1 MIGILDIG
9 NTCTK
14 AAVFSSE
21 GKIVRRQISPEGI
34 FPEAKEFF
42 SGVDFVVI
50 GSVVPSLTAL
60 WADFFSGKKLHIA
73 SLQSPWGFAIKV
85 EQPETVG
92 VDRLAN
98 MEAALSLEGS
108 VLVVDAGT
116 ATKFDLLEGVNQRS
130 FPGGAIAPGLKISA
144 EALFARGAQLAPVDL
159 EKHSPVIGYN
169 TETALRSGI
178 LHGFASQVDGMI
190 LRIFLER
197 NLTSTCS
204 VVATGGNSKYLS
216 GRAKLVTKLK
226 PDFTMEGLHAIAKKL

>member
-1 MIGILDIG
+1 MIAVLDIG

-14 AAVFSSE
+14 AAIFSSE
-21 GKIVRRQISPEGI
+21 GKIVRRNISRGDI
-34 FPEAKEFF
+34 FPEAREFF
-42 SGVDFVVI
+42 TGADLVVM
-50 GSVVPSLTAL
+50 GSVVPASTAV
-60 WADFFSGKKLHIA
+60 WANFFSGKNLHIA
-73 SLQSPWGFAIKV
+73 SVKSPWGFSLKV

-116 ATKFDLLEGVNQRS
+116 ATKFDLLEGVSQRS
-130 FPGGAIAPGLKISA
+130 FPGGAIAPGVMISA
-144 EALFARGAQLAPVDL
+144 EALFSRGAQLAAVDL

-169 TETALRSGI
+169 TETALRSGV
-178 LHGFASQVDGMI
+178 LHGFASLVDGMI

-197 NLTSTCS
+197 NLSHTCS
-204 VVATGGNSKYLS
+204 VVATGGNSRYLS

-226 PDFTMEGLHAIAKKL
+226 PDFTLEGFHAIAKKL